1 MIKNGS
7 GPLAK
12 NGLGGS
18 SFWSCK
24 VSDLFERLGSGR
36 EGLSSPE
43 AAARLDR
50 VKAVS
55 GGGGFSA
62 MRIFFRQFTSP
73 IVLILII
80 ASFLSLFLG
89 DRTDGVII
97 LVIVAV
103 SGILGFRQEYSAA
116 STVEALLGTV
126 VSRARVIRD
135 GAEASVPVDR
145 VVPGDLVLLS
155 AGSGIPGDARLIEGR
170 DLFVNEAA
178 ITGETYPVE
187 KAPGDLGPEAPLT
200 KRTNALFMGSH
211 VVSGQGLALVAAVG
225 KDTLFGGIA
234 ERARSLAPETEFE
247 RGVRRFGYFLAEVT
261 FLMLLCVFALNTYFD
276 RPALESFLFA
286 LALAVGLTPQLL
298 PAVISVNLSKGAR
311 DMAKRR
317 VIVKRLSAIENFGS
331 MDILCSDKTGTLTE
345 GKIRIHS
352 AVDFS
357 GAPSGQVFMYAG
369 LNASFQ
375 NGFRN
380 PIDEA
385 LACELGEDA
394 ARGWS
399 KLDEIPYDFLRKRLS
414 VLLAKDGK
422 SLIITKGALE
432 NVLSV
437 CSSVEGAGSLEA
449 GAAAVRSLF
458 ARLSSDGLRVLGVA
472 VRERP
477 LEGASI
483 SRSDETD
490 MVFVGLIAL
499 YDPPRD
505 GIAGTVLEL
514 GRLGVALKMITGD
527 NRLVAER
534 VAGAVGIKKSEAL
547 TGSEIRLLSDDA
559 LRVRAVSADI
569 FAEIEPNQK
578 ERIVR
583 ALKKAGH
590 VVGYM
595 GDGINDAPA
604 LHGADVG
611 ISVQGAADA
620 AREAASIVLLE
631 RDLDVLKEGILDG
644 RRVFANTMKY
654 VFMAASANFGN
665 MLSMAVASLFL
676 PFLPL
681 LPKQILLTNILTD
694 LPELVIAAD
703 NVDGE
708 WLEAPRRWSIG
719 FLRRFMV
726 VFGLVSSFFDC
737 CTFGVLIWFLSA
749 GQALFHTGWFVES
762 VISAALVGLVVRTGE
777 SIFKSR
783 PAAVLAAAAFGAAVL
798 AAALPYTPAGK
809 LFGFVPLP
817 PFFMAVMM
825 AIVAGYAAAAE
836 FVKGLFYAAERR
848 GGKKAGG

>member
-1 MIKNGS
+1 MDEKYRRS
-7 GPLAK
+7 
-12 NGLGGS
+12 
-18 SFWSCK
+18 
-24 VSDLFERLGSGR
+24 
-36 EGLSSPE
+36 
-43 AAARLDR
+43 
-50 VKAVS
+50 
-55 GGGGFSA
+55 GGGFSA

-211 VVSGQGLALVAAVG
+211 VV
-225 KDTLFGGIA
+225 
-234 ERARSLAPETEFE
+234 
-247 RGVRRFGYFLAEVT
+247 RRFGYFLAEVT

-385 LACELGEDA
+385 LAGELGEDA

-422 SLIITKGALE
+422 GLIITKGALE

-737 CTFGVLIWFLSA
+737 CTFAVLIWFLSA

-762 VISAALVGLVVRTGE
+762 VVSAALVGLVVRTGE

-783 PAAVLAAAAFGAAVL
+783 PAAAFGAAVL
-798 AAALPYTPAGK
+798 AAALPYTPPGR

-836 FVKGLFYAAERR
+836 VVKGLFYAAERR
-848 GGKKAGG
+848 GSKKAGG